1 MSQFDLEQ
9 FVTPLTFPAW
19 EFETALDNY
28 DIADPHR
35 RQDEI
40 DDRNT
45 APIVNAPLYDT
56 SITNP
61 IEKSNIGLTNFP
73 DYSDEV
79 LSDYKMA
86 QMMGKAIPQEN
97 IVDLDTAENYVDLD
111 TAENYVDFIK
121 NSIKNIIASENEFNI
136 DNSEIQSRMKTV
148 LGV

>member
-1 MSQFDLEQ
+1 MSQFELEQ
-9 FVTPLTFPAW
+9 FITPLTFPAF
-19 EFETALDNY
+19 EFEQALDNY

-35 RQDEI
+35 RQDEF
-40 DDRNT
+40 DDINT
-45 APIVNAPLYDT
+45 APVVNAPLYDT

-61 IEKSNIGLTNFP
+61 IEKSNIGLSNFP

-79 LSDYKMA
+79 LSDYKMS

-97 IVDLDTAENYVDLD
+97 IVDLD

-136 DNSEIQSRMKTV
+136 DNSEIQSRMNTV
-148 LGV
+148 LGI

>member
-86 QMMGKAIPQEN
+86 QILGKPVPQES
-97 IVDLDTAENYVDLD
+97 IVDLDTAVD
-111 TAENYVDFIK
+111 YVDFIK

-148 LGV
+148 LGI